1 MRYIFN
7 PEHDLCLAN
16 GSPTFVPPE
25 SALKFGHDCRNIME
39 NVLGQSGDGEAIV
52 PWGWDNV
59 LKYNLLKAGTPEE
72 LLPSDEALEQI
83 RSLSHRRTAIKAGKY
98 IRERLKDSG
107 PEDSA
112 ATDSGLAGFLVKD
125 TPEEIDR
132 PDMVNDFLEKHP
144 NAVFKAPWSGSGKGL
159 RWVRRNEFSHSDRGW
174 CRNII
179 AKQGSVIAEQREDV
193 VCDFAM
199 LFQSTATG
207 IIFEG
212 YSLFDTDNGAY
223 RSNILA
229 SDRYILAHLS
239 RFIPEN
245 VLTAVRRQLTTFLKE
260 NFSGRYEG
268 YLGVDMFIC
277 RANTETDSVHGTDT
291 FGKDNNPGR
300 FIQTE
305 DSQGKYLLNPC
316 VEINARMTM
325 GLLARKYFDR
335 HMQQETIPGYPG
347 AYNSAECCMEEAV
360 SDNDKA
366 STDGRYRFSVVY
378 APDHATLRAQLAQ
391 AVRVLTE
398 ATESARYG
406 IAVFNGQPP
415 HAMSYA
421 PLPEVQ

>member
-25 SALKFGHDCRNIME
+25 SALKFGHDCRDIME

-98 IRERLKDSG
+98 IRERLKN
-107 PEDSA
+107 
-112 ATDSGLAGFLVKD
+112 TGLAGFLVKD

-132 PDMVNDFLEKHP
+132 PDMINDFLAKHP
-144 NAVFKAPWSGSGKGL
+144 SAVFKAPWSGSGKGL
-159 RWVRRNEFSHSDRGW
+159 RWVRSNEFSHSDRGW

-245 VLTAVRRQLTTFLKE
+245 VLTAVRRQLTTFLKD

-277 RANTETDSVHGTDT
+277 RAKGLTGGLH
-291 FGKDNNPGR
+291 R
-300 FIQTE
+300 C
-305 DSQGKYLLNPC
+305 YLLNPC
-316 VEINARMTM
+316 VEINVRMTM
-325 GLLARKYFDR
+325 GLLARKYYDR
-335 HMQQETIPGYPG
+335 HMQQETIPGHSG
-347 AYNSAECCMEEAV
+347 AYNAAEYRM
-360 SDNDKA
+360 DI
-366 STDGRYRFSVVY
+366 DGRHRFSVVY
-378 APDHATLRAQLAQ
+378 APDPATLRKQLAP
-391 AVRVLTE
+391 AVHILTSIP
-398 ATESARYG
+398 ESSRYA
-406 IAVFNGQPP
+406 IAVF
-415 HAMSYA
+415 
-421 PLPEVQ
+421 

>member
-98 IRERLKDSG
+98 IRERLKNSG
-107 PEDSA
+107 P
-112 ATDSGLAGFLVKD
+112 AGFLVKD

-132 PDMVNDFLEKHP
+132 PDMINDFLAKHP
-144 NAVFKAPWSGSGKGL
+144 SAVFKAPWSGSGKGL
-159 RWVRRNEFSHSDRGW
+159 RWVRSNEFSHSDRGW

-179 AKQGSVIAEQREDV
+179 TKQGSVIAEQREDV

-245 VLTAVRRQLTTFLKE
+245 VLTAVRRQLTIFLKD

-268 YLGVDMFIC
+268 YIGVDMFIC
-277 RANTETDSVHGTDT
+277 RANTETDYVHGTDT
-291 FGKDNNPGR
+291 FKKEKNPGR
-300 FIQTE
+300 FIPTE

-316 VEINARMTM
+316 VEINVRMTM

-347 AYNSAECCMEEAV
+347 AYNSAEYRM
-360 SDNDKA
+360 DI
-366 STDGRYRFSVVY
+366 DGRYRFSVVY
-378 APDHATLRAQLAQ
+378 APDPATLRAQLAQ

-406 IAVFNGQPP
+406 IAVFNGQSP

-421 PLPEVQ
+421 PLPEEQ